1 MKIKFA
7 EGIERVQTIGPVVDA
22 GFRMQ
27 TFDEAISQVRNS
39 LRIDDAANNYSV
51 IGAYTSIYQK
61 ISSARQKIIQDVD
74 ELAETFY
81 LVNVIVGQIVEDALS
96 PEIGTG
102 NIFSIKYPKDQ
113 KIEKI
118 LQKLEKDLNLDELA
132 INIMPDVIKYGE
144 YTLETK
150 IDEPE
155 EFEDE
160 LNPPF
165 DATTAKKRVAR
176 KSRGLLAVRDVVEQG
191 TVVSITQDTETTGY
205 LALTIDKRQIVK
217 RAPNRYVKFIL
228 GGSRKRIKL
237 EDFVPQMMSSNKK
250 VQEILK
256 TLPRFVRI
264 GQSLIHPFIAKFK
277 ELELLEK
284 LVPATKLSKLSNVNL
299 VGVQVPG
306 KYDINSGFE
315 VARRMENY
323 INNKI
328 GVDNRLGEI
337 TVESILSV
345 AGRTKVLPLF
355 GDKGSV
361 ERIDHNS
368 DEPDEL
374 LSSVKDTREVIL
386 DSIGVPY
393 ELIYKS
399 DSESKAETLKRYA
412 KYLRKLKN
420 VQRTVA
426 EGMKDICKIHLEAL
440 GITDFDIDDIEIE
453 FRNKLIEIDNL
464 DRLEHADVTISF
476 LNNITNFFNDISAP
490 EHPMSKAIN
499 LDAVASFI
507 DRNLKTIGLADA
519 IKTVE
524 EGGESV
530 NRKQE
535 EPEISA
541 QPSDEPSDTD
551 LEAELQKELDTE
563 QETESPDA

>member
-1 MKIKFA
+1 MKIKFTQ
-7 EGIERVQTIGPVVDA
+7 GIQRVQEVGPIVDA

-27 TFDEAISQVRNS
+27 SFDEQIANVRNV
-39 LRIDDAANNYSV
+39 LKLDDAANNYSV

-61 ISSARQKIIQDVD
+61 ISAARQRIIQEVD
-74 ELAETFY
+74 EISETSY
-81 LVNVIVGQIVEDALS
+81 LVNVVVSQIVEDALA

-102 NIFSIKYPKDQ
+102 NIFSIKYPKNP

-118 LQKLEKDLNLDELA
+118 LQKLEKDLNLDEVA
-132 INIMPDVIKYGE
+132 VNIMPDVLKYGE

-150 IDEPE
+150 IEEPDEY
-155 EFEDE
+155 EDE
-160 LNPPF
+160 LNQPF
-165 DATTAKKRVAR
+165 DVTSGKKKVLK
-176 KSRGLLAVRDVVEQG
+176 KSKGLLAIRDVVEQG
-191 TVVSITQDTETTGY
+191 TVVAITQDTETTGY
-205 LALTIDKRQIVK
+205 LALTLDKRQIVK
-217 RAPNRYVKFIL
+217 RAPNKYVKFIL

-237 EDFVPQMMSSNKK
+237 EDFVPQMMTSNKK

-256 TLPRFVRI
+256 TLPRYVRI
-264 GQSLIHPFIAKFK
+264 GRSVIHPFITKFK
-277 ELELLEK
+277 ELDLLEK

-299 VGVQVPG
+299 VGVQVPA
-306 KYDINSGFE
+306 KYDINNGFE

-323 INNKI
+323 INNKV

-361 ERIDHNS
+361 EKIDHHS

-399 DSESKAETLKRYA
+399 ESESKAETLKRYA

-426 EGMKDICKIHLEAL
+426 EGMKDICAIHLNAL
-440 GITDFDIDDIEIE
+440 GVTDYDLDDIEIE

-476 LNNITNFFNDISAP
+476 LNNIQNFFNDISAP
-490 EHPMSKAIN
+490 EHPMHKAVN
-499 LDAVASFI
+499 LDAVAAFI

-519 IKTVE
+519 INTVE
-524 EGGESV
+524 EGGKSV
-530 NRKQE
+530 NRTYEDPKDD
-535 EPEISA
+535 
-541 QPSDEPSDTD
+541 DEDELDPD
-551 LEAELQKELDTE
+551 LEPDSEDPDSDDEKELDNK
-563 QETESPDA
+563 